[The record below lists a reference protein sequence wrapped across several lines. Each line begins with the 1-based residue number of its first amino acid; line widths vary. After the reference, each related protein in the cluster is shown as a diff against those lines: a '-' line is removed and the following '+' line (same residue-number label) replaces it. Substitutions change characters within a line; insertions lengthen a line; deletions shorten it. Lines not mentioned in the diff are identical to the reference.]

1 MARYAPE
8 HKDATRR
15 RMIETSGRRFKRDG
29 FDGAGISALVAD
41 AGLTNGAFYG
51 HFASKDAL
59 IATVVAEQLAAQVE
73 AVDAL
78 PLGLDRW
85 RPSCASTSPRAPRR
99 PGNGCPS
106 AALLDEISRQD
117 VATRQAY
124 TDGARA
130 LIAAIERHLE
140 AAGTVGARDRAI
152 GLFTLLVSSLQLA
165 RAVTD
170 PQLSDQILS
179 SAYQNAMSIAGAS
192 PSPSHTS
199 PGVRMKA
206 FTVARYGP
214 DALQAARHTRPGRGP
229 ARRARRRPSGQHQ
242 PAGQAGPQRRVQA
255 R

>member
-51 HFASKDAL
+51 HFASKNAL
-59 IATVVAEQLAAQVE
+59 IATVVSEQLAAQVE
-73 AVDAL
+73 AVEAL
-78 PLGLDRW
+78 PLGLGSVEAFVREYL
-85 RPSCASTSPRAPRR
+85 SPEHRDD

-130 LIAAIERHLE
+130 LIAAIER
-140 AAGTVGARDRAI
+140 TPRAP
-152 GLFTLLVSSLQLA
+152 LA
-165 RAVTD
+165 RSVHGTAR
-170 PQLSDQILS
+170 SACSRCWSRRS
-179 SAYQNAMSIAGAS
+179 SS
-192 PSPSHTS
+192 PAQSP
-199 PGVRMKA
+199 
-206 FTVARYGP
+206 
-214 DALQAARHTRPGRGP
+214 TRSCPTRSS
-229 ARRARRRPSGQHQ
+229 RRPT
-242 PAGQAGPQRRVQA
+242 
-255 R
+255 